1 MKKGA
6 LALFLLLL
14 AVASHGTWCEA
25 APRRAMAGAALQ
37 PHEIQGQRLLEM
49 SRARKLGH
57 TGGRGSGG
65 GASGA
70 GRHTGTGGGAVN
82 TRPHNTKNGGAVALP
97 ALVTSA
103 LALVFTTV
111 ILLSALSF

>member
-25 APRRAMAGAALQ
+25 APRRAMA
-37 PHEIQGQRLLEM
+37 EIQGQRLLEM

>member
-1 MKKGA
+1 MKIDA

-14 AVASHGTWCEA
+14 AFASHGTWCEA
-25 APRRAMAGAALQ
+25 APRRTMAGAALQ
-37 PHEIQGQRLLEM
+37 PHGKRLLEIV
-49 SRARKLGH
+49 SRRKLGH

-70 GRHTGTGGGAVN
+70 GRHTGTGGGAAN
-82 TRPHNTKNGGAVALP
+82 TRPHSTKNGGAVALP